1 MDADESGTTALSLF
15 VTSTAIHAANV
26 GDSRSILVTSS
37 NNSGERNQVVTRLT
51 SDHSLDCEV
60 EAKRIR
66 ENGGVICASGPTK
79 RVFTEE
85 GGLGTAFT
93 RSLGD
98 ALAKNLGVVASPDCE
113 TYVMP
118 EKDSLFVIASDGI
131 FDFISDDEVA
141 QICAKHSDPS
151 KACRELVGKAYYRWG
166 ESEERVDDI
175 TVVVAMLKKRPQRVK
190 RLSSKLGR
198 ISSLSTSSAS
208 SLVTKMR
215 RRVGVQGLEEVDT
228 DSMPNTSI
236 ATSLNTTMAIVEE
249 SIEEDDMSSEEFEG
263 RPESSSFPSCA
274 GALGKV
280 TTVEPDRRI
289 ALATVAEDEA
299 DSSPPLGMPRAK
311 QWFRRYDR
319 SKVHRSVSVHNP
331 QACI

>member
-1 MDADESGTTALSLF
+1 M
-15 VTSTAIHAANV
+15 
-26 GDSRSILVTSS
+26 
-37 NNSGERNQVVTRLT
+37 VTRLT
-51 SDHSLDCEV
+51 SDHPLDCEV

-66 ENGGVICASGPTK
+66 ENGRVICASGPTK

-85 GGLGTAFT
+85 GDLGTAFT

-98 ALAKNLGVVASPDCE
+98 ALAKNLGIVASPDCE

-175 TVVVAMLKKRPQRVK
+175 TVVVAMMLNKRPQRVK
-190 RLSSKLGR
+190 RLSSKLGS
-198 ISSLSTSSAS
+198 ISSSSTSSAS

-215 RRVGVQGLEEVDT
+215 RRVGAQGLEKVDT
-228 DSMPNTSI
+228 DDRRPDTSI
-236 ATSLNTTMAIVEE
+236 ATSLKSSVTTMAIVEE
-249 SIEEDDMSSEEFEG
+249 SIEEDDLSSEEFEG
-263 RPESSSFPSCA
+263 KPESSSLPSCA

-280 TTVEPDRRI
+280 TMVEPDRHI

-299 DSSPPLGMPRAK
+299 DSSPPLEMPRAK

-319 SKVHRSVSVHNP
+319 SKVRRSVSVRNP
-331 QACI
+331 QACIRG